1 MKDNFMEE
9 LFKEQAIRIKIYLA
23 VPSVN
28 DPFEKDETLS
38 ELPSLPIDAIVND
51 LSFSK
56 VKWNMDGI
64 STDSAK
70 EIYIE
75 KKNES
80 LLEQSYKIQIEGI
93 NYEGYKV
100 LGKMQIKTEGDYC
113 RIYCYR
119 KEV

>member
-1 MKDNFMEE
+1 MDE
-9 LFKEQAIRIKIYLA
+9 LFRENSQKILIFLAIPTIE
-23 VPSVN
+23 
-28 DPFEKDETLS
+28 DPFEKNESLS

-80 LLEQSYKIQIEGI
+80 LLEQSYKVEIDGILYDSWKINGRMQKKQEG
-93 NYEGYKV
+93 NY
-100 LGKMQIKTEGDYC
+100 I
-113 RIYCYR
+113 RIYLYR
-119 KEV
+119 KQT